1 MRMRALVILI
11 TLAVLPI
18 PAEAQKNCVKGK
30 PCGNTCIARDKVCHV
45 GSGSARPAAPQPL
58 VTATPASAETG
69 LQFPDSIRWIGWRE
83 AKLYFRANCI
93 PATTVP
99 MSERVYFRTE
109 SQAKDSGFK
118 RSKGDMDC
126 S

>member
-1 MRMRALVILI
+1 MTALRLLVMLL
-11 TLAVLPI
+11 TLGSLAV

-45 GSGSARPAAPQPL
+45 GAGSAAARPL
-58 VTATPASAETG
+58 VTAAPA
-69 LQFPDSIRWIGWRE
+69 LPDTIHWIGWRE
-83 AKLYFRANCI
+83 AKLYFRARCI

-99 MSERVYFRTE
+99 LSERAYFRTE
-109 SQAKDSGFK
+109 AQARDSGYK

-126 S
+126 GKP